1 MDIWSFKLAGIKRVQ
16 FDIFRAQLIHRHRA
30 VSSDNVPASNE
41 LGVVCSGANSKQRQ
55 IKML

>member
-30 VSSDNVPASNE
+30 VSSDNVPASDE
-41 LGVVCSGANSKQRQ
+41 LGDGV
-55 IKML
+55 